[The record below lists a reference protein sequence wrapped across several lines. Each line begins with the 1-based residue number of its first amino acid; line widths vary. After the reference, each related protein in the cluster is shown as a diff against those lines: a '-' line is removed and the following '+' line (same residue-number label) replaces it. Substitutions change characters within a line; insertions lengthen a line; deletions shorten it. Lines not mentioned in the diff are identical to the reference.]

1 MRIDLDAN
9 VRTSDGHRAGS
20 VQRVILDPAS
30 NEINEYVVSTGGL
43 LGHDVV
49 VSRELLE
56 RASRDGDEVVLDLTK
71 DELDKLEPFR
81 SDAYAPPPY
90 GFLAPAAYD
99 YPAAAYLFPL
109 ASTTTP
115 ATEGTDRARPA
126 ITKGMHVRDER
137 GDVIGS
143 VREVVVDER
152 SGELREIVV
161 QEGGPIG
168 GKATWSVTADQIDI
182 GSGEVQLVADA
193 RRSTETG
200 KGRR

>member
-9 VRTSDGHRAGS
+9 VRTNDGHRAGS

-43 LGHDVV
+43 LGHDVI
-49 VSRELLE
+49 VSREVLE
-56 RASRDGDEVVLDLTK
+56 SASRDGEEVVLDLTK

-115 ATEGTDRARPA
+115 ATESREHDRPA

-143 VREVVVDER
+143 VREVVVDDT

-168 GKATWSVTADQIDI
+168 GKATWSVTADQIDV
-182 GSGEVQLVADA
+182 GNGDVHLVPLA
-193 RRSTETG
+193 RRTAGSDKKAG
-200 KGRR
+200 